1 MWTTT
6 EWMDYHKA
14 QKSIPVASTIM
25 AIVFLAFL
33 LATFSLKD
41 TAFLFIFGLLSL
53 IASLVSIDVAN
64 VTLEEGFC
72 FDNAVEIRGQSRQEG
87 SMNSHCVVQGG
98 LLVYT
103 FFACCTT
110 MIAVTVDW
118 RLKKYPSIQEKMNNS
133 MGLRIG
139 YYAALAVISLIL
151 SVTPAGYAV
160 SHELLGFSRTTPYCF
175 IRSYPFGPKNTDIAV
190 VAIPV
195 CICTAI
201 YIIVF
206 VGHDLCGFL
215 RKAPVVDAEGS
226 SQKGTAPEP
235 NVAYYNAVHVATG
248 VAILVSLVI
257 FVPYIASKG
266 LVNEKR
272 QIYLDSLHDWTLCVF
287 NNYVGSDPNHCFDV
301 CGTNPATRP
310 ASSNVGAQ
318 VVSLTGNM
326 IIVGPAYIIAFL
338 ITYFVYRPAK
348 YAKVD
353 VVGQTKMVPVAASSP
368 SIPPANFVGQE
379 AGLVVA
385 TPMEED
391 AKLQAMNENEVQ
403 MV

>member
-1 MWTTT
+1 MWTPT
-6 EWMDYHKA
+6 EWDNYHKA

-25 AIVFLAFL
+25 ALVFLGFL
-33 LATFSLKD
+33 IATFSLKD

-53 IASLVSIDVAN
+53 IASIASIEVAN

-72 FDNAVEIRGQSRQEG
+72 FDNAVEIRGQSRQED
-87 SMNSHCVVQGG
+87 SMTSHCVIQGG

-133 MGLRIG
+133 MGLCVG
-139 YYAALAVISLIL
+139 YYFALTVISLIL

-175 IRSYPFGPKNTDIAV
+175 IRSYPFGPLNTDIAV

-195 CICTAI
+195 CICTGI

-215 RKAPVVDAEGS
+215 RKTPVVDVETS
-226 SQKGTAPEP
+226 SQKEAAPAP
-235 NVAYYNAVHVATG
+235 NVAYHTAVHVATG

-272 QIYLDSLHDWTLCVF
+272 QIYLDSLHDWTQCVF

-318 VVSLTGNM
+318 IVSLTGNM
-326 IIVGPAYIIAFL
+326 IIVAPAYIIAFL

-368 SIPPANFVGQE
+368 SMQFVDNVGQE
-379 AGLVVA
+379 GQPVVA
-385 TPMEED
+385 TAVDED
-391 AKLQAMNENEVQ
+391 AKLQAMNEKEVQ
-403 MV
+403 LV